1 METKERVEVLEKK
14 IVRVEPI
21 VRPRSFFRKGHDGE
35 FMYTGCRRVYGLPY
49 DSKKRSF
56 FNPFLKEGE
65 QQEFERLLNQKE
77 GSLNLYDVNSKFWGT
92 FTVSIMK
99 DGLDLNLENA
109 SDALFYRIFLVDPKF
124 AKDETSKDV
133 PECEFVLV
141 DKKHEERIMTQKG
154 EIKDRAMDHMYKL
167 KKSKEKMYNVLRLL
181 GKKPAKDATSEWLKT
196 ELYKVIDENRNMSGV
211 PNIDDFNRVM
221 EDPDSEIK
229 IFVLNAIDAEE
240 IIHNN
245 EGYRLSTDKTYLGR
259 DIQSVYDY
267 FKSNTP
273 EVQEKKLVIEQ
284 RLKN

>member
-1 METKERVEVLEKK
+1 MEAKERVEVLENRT
-14 IVRVEPI
+14 IRVEPI
-21 VRPRSFFRKGHDGE
+21 VRSRPFFRKGHDGE
-35 FMYTGCRRVYGLPY
+35 FMYSGCRRVYGLPY

-99 DGLDLNLENA
+99 EGLELNLMNP
-109 SDALFYRIFLVDPKF
+109 SDALLYRIFLVSPKF
-124 AKDETSKDV
+124 AKDEESRGI
-133 PECEFVLV
+133 PECEFALI
-141 DKKHEERIMTQKG
+141 DKKNEERVLTQKG

-181 GKKPAKDATSEWLKT
+181 GKKPGKDASIEWLRA
-196 ELYKVIDENRNMSGV
+196 ELYTIIDENRNISGV

-221 EDPDSEIK
+221 EDPQSETK

-245 EGYRLSTDKTYLGR
+245 EGYRLTTDKTYLGR

-267 FKSNTP
+267 FATNNP
-273 EVQEKKLVIEQ
+273 EVKEKKLIIEQ
-284 RLKN
+284 RLKS